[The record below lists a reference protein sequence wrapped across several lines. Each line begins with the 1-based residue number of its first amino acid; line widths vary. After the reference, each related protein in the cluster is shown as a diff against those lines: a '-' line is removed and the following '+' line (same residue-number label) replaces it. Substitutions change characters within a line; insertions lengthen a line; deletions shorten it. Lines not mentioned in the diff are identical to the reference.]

1 MGLSLAEQYAD
12 LPVPLREQWVK
23 SLPPD
28 VLGEVARGEWWW
40 TARPEQIPP
49 TGDWNICL
57 VLAGRGFGKS
67 RMASEW
73 LVQRAI
79 DHPFDRHGFPT
90 EWLVIAQTLSDAR
103 NISIEGASGVLRI
116 VERRGINHRYV
127 RHPKPC
133 VILTDTG
140 TKIFFL
146 GADSPD
152 VGRGYNAAG
161 AVLDEVCKW
170 KRAKESWYEGIMPS
184 LRADLVGDYPR
195 TLVTTTPKPIE
206 LLREWVGLANGTIKT
221 PGDKA
226 TLVRVVR
233 GSTFDNKANLSAFTL
248 DELERRYA
256 GTSIGRQELYGELL
270 DGRDG
275 CLWAFSDIE
284 DHRITRAELD
294 EQVEFSHLTV
304 GVDPTLTDEGDEM
317 GVVVVGRS
325 HDNQMYVLADESI
338 KGSGR
343 PAARHIWQV
352 FYKWGADT
360 VVIEE
365 NNAKR
370 WMTDVL
376 TDAYAEAR
384 DTDLLFPEK
393 SGPPLKRVDSRVGKQ
408 LRAQPVAMRYE
419 QGTVHHVGQFKD
431 LEEEMLNFDPTDSHN
446 SPNRMDALVH
456 ACRHLMAGEK
466 RRIRIASASNLWT
479 PVR

>member
-1 MGLSLAEQYAD
+1 
-12 LPVPLREQWVK
+12 
-23 SLPPD
+23 
-28 VLGEVARGEWWW
+28 
-40 TARPEQIPP
+40 
-49 TGDWNICL
+49 
-57 VLAGRGFGKS
+57 
-67 RMASEW
+67 MASEW

-79 DHPFDRHGFPT
+79 DHPYDRHGFPT

-103 NISIEGASGVLRI
+103 NISIEGASGVIRI
-116 VERRGINHRYV
+116 VERRGIPHRYV

-133 VILTDTG
+133 VIFTETG

-170 KRAKESWYEGIMPS
+170 KRSKESWYEGIMPS
-184 LRADLVGDYPR
+184 LRADLVGDHPR

-206 LLREWVGLANGTIKT
+206 LLREWVAQTDGSVK
-221 PGDKA
+221 
-226 TLVRVVR
+226 VVR
-233 GSTFDNKANLSAFTL
+233 GSTFDNKANLSQFTL

-275 CLWAFSDIE
+275 CLWAWSDI
-284 DHRITRAELD
+284 DDYRITREELD
-294 EQVEFSHLTV
+294 TQVEFSHLTV

-317 GVVVVGRS
+317 GVVVVGR
-325 HDNQMYVLADESI
+325 DFKNNMYVLADESI
-338 KGSGR
+338 RGSGR

-352 FYKWGADT
+352 FYKWGADS

-384 DTDLLFPEK
+384 DQDKLFPEK
-393 SGPPLKRVDSRVGKQ
+393 TAPPLKRVDSRVGKQ

-466 RRIRIASASNLWT
+466 RRVRISSTDKLWI
-479 PVR
+479 PVG